1 MIGKKRKKRAISK
14 EEFEA
19 IEAIAAQYRMPWE
32 RLPGETGKAFLAFQ
46 AYRDLGGDRTMA
58 AAAKA
63 VRRNIKSLY
72 VLSSKYNWRKRIE
85 AWDAH
90 VDRQQQK
97 EAAKQVG
104 KMRERH
110 AQLAL
115 LMLDKA
121 VKRLAIMDPDLMQD
135 AIAIKLVEVAT
146 KLEARA
152 RGEPEEIQQHD
163 HTIGEPKVVQT
174 ITIGGKKIEF

>member
-1 MIGKKRKKRAISK
+1 MAQKTHRKRAFSK
-14 EEFEA
+14 EELEA
-19 IEAIAAQYRMPWE
+19 IDAIAAQYRMPWE

-46 AYRDLGGDRTMA
+46 AYRDLGGDRTMGA
-58 AAAKA
+58 VAKA
-63 VRRNIKSLY
+63 LRRDVKSLY
-72 VLSSKYNWRKRIE
+72 ILSSKYGWRKRVE
-85 AWDAH
+85 AWDSH
-90 VDRQQQK
+90 LDRQQQK
-97 EAAKQVG
+97 EAAKQVR